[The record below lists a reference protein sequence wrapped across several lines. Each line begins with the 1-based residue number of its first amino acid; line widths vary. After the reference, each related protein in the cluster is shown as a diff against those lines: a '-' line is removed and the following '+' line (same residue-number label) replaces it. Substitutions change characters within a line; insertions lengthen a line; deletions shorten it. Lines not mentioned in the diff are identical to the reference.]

1 MRFLKVLLV
10 VISITFTTS
19 ISLFAKEQRSSVA
32 VVVDKT
38 TYKTISQEIDNYI
51 ESINA
56 QGKKGILLI
65 DSCGTPEP
73 IKATLQSLWREQN
86 LEGAIL
92 IGDIPIPMVR
102 NANHLSTGFKMSPK
116 RPWIESS
123 IPSDRYYDDF
133 NLKFTFLK
141 RDSLNKSLFY

>member
-56 QGKKGILLI
+56 QGKKVY
-65 DSCGTPEP
+65 
-73 IKATLQSLWREQN
+73 W
-86 LEGAIL
+86 
-92 IGDIPIPMVR
+92 
-102 NANHLSTGFKMSPK
+102 
-116 RPWIESS
+116 
-123 IPSDRYYDDF
+123 
-133 NLKFTFLK
+133 
-141 RDSLNKSLFY
+141 

>member
-10 VISITFTTS
+10 VISIAFTTS
-19 ISLFAKEQRSSVA
+19 FSLFAKEQRSSVA

-51 ESINA
+51 KSINA
-56 QGKKGILLI
+56 QGKKGLLVI

-73 IKATLQSLWREQN
+73 IKTTLQKLWREQN

-116 RPWIESS
+116 R
-123 IPSDRYYDDF
+123 F
-133 NLKFTFLK
+133 
-141 RDSLNKSLFY
+141 